1 MRYES
6 LLDAIGRTPLV
17 RLQRITRHLK
27 PAIYAKLEFMNP
39 GGSVKDRIALRMIE
53 QAERE
58 GKLKPGGTIVE
69 CTSGNTGMG
78 LAMVAALRGYRTIFT
93 TTDKQ
98 SREKINMLK
107 AMGAEVI
114 VCPTAVSPDDPR
126 SYYSVARKLAQEIP
140 NAFFVNQYDNP
151 ANPEAH
157 YLTTGPEIWED
168 TEGRITHLVAGMGTG
183 GTISGAG
190 RYLKERNPH
199 IKVIGVDPVGSVYYD
214 YFHHGKV
221 VEAHPYLVEGIGEDI
236 FPSTMD
242 FSVLD
247 DVIRVSDC
255 DCFLWARR
263 LAREEGIFA
272 GGSVGAALYG
282 ALEVARNATEND
294 LIVFIVP
301 DSGMRVLNKVYNDDW
316 LREHRCYEPRV
327 KLTARDLV
335 DAKRRRGAVRQLLTV
350 SPQDTLLTAFQ
361 RMEAHDV
368 SQLPVMEQGVPVGS
382 ILEDTLMRMVLQ
394 GHDLQ
399 AYVVREVM
407 TPPFP
412 TVSPDTYLDELTDLI
427 SRETAVLVPVEGG
440 QYEVLT
446 KYDLVHTL
454 AHLLGL
460 PNQP

>member
-17 RLQRITRHLK
+17 RLQRIGRHLK
-27 PAIYAKLEFMNP
+27 PALYAKLEFMNP

-58 GKLKPGGTIVE
+58 GKLKPGGTIIE

-78 LAMVAALRGYRTIFT
+78 LAIVAAIRGYRTIFT

-114 VCPTAVSPDDPR
+114 VCPTAVAPDDPR

-140 NAFFVNQYDNP
+140 NSFFVNQYDNP

-168 TEGRITHLVAGMGTG
+168 TEGRVTHLVAGMGTG
-183 GTISGAG
+183 GTLSGAG
-190 RYLKERNPH
+190 RYLKERNPN
-199 IKVIGVDPVGSVYYD
+199 IKVIGVDPIGSVYYD

-242 FSVLD
+242 FSVVD
-247 DVIRVSDC
+247 DVIQVTDC
-255 DCFLWARR
+255 DSFLWARR

-272 GGSVGAALYG
+272 GGSAGSALYG
-282 ALEVARNATEND
+282 ALEVAKNASEND

-301 DSGMRVLNKVYNDDW
+301 DGGLRVLNKVYNDDW
-316 LREHRCYEPRV
+316 LREHRCYEPRI

-335 DAKRRRGAVRQLLTV
+335 EAKRQRSTVKTLLKV
-350 SPQDTLLTAFQ
+350 SPHDSLLTAFQ
-361 RMEAHDV
+361 LMETHDV
-368 SQLPVMEQGVPVGS
+368 SQLPVFENGHPVGA
-382 ILEDTLMRMVLQ
+382 LHEDTLMRLALA

-399 AYVVREVM
+399 ASVVREVM
-407 TPPFP
+407 QSPFP
-412 TVSPDTYLDELTDLI
+412 IVSPDTYLDELTDLI
-427 SRETAVLVPVEGG
+427 SRETAVLVPIEDG
-440 QYEVLT
+440 QYDVLT

-460 PNQP
+460 P

>member
-6 LLDAIGRTPLV
+6 LLDAIGNTPLV
-17 RLQRITRHLK
+17 RLQRIPRHLK

-39 GGSVKDRIALRMIE
+39 GGSVKDRIALRMLL

-58 GKLKPGGTIVE
+58 GKIKPGGTIIE

-78 LAMVAALRGYRTIFT
+78 LAMAAALRGYRAIFT

-114 VCPTAVSPDDPR
+114 VCPTAVAPDDPR

-140 NAFFVNQYDNP
+140 NAWFVNQYENP

-157 YLTTGPEIWED
+157 YLTTGPELWED
-168 TEGRITHLVAGMGTG
+168 TEGRITHLVAGIGTG
-183 GTISGAG
+183 GTLSGAG
-190 RYLKERNPH
+190 RYLKERNPN
-199 IKVIGVDPVGSVYYD
+199 IQIIGVDPVGSVYYD

-242 FSVLD
+242 FSVVD
-247 DVIRVSDC
+247 DVIQVTDC

-272 GGSVGAALYG
+272 GGSTGAALYG
-282 ALEVARNATEND
+282 ALEVAKRADENA

-301 DSGMRVLNKVYNDDW
+301 DGGARVLNKVYNDDW
-316 LREHRCYEPRV
+316 LREHRCYEPRI
-327 KLTARDLV
+327 KLTARDLIE
-335 DAKRRRGAVRQLLTV
+335 AKRRRGLAHELLTV
-350 SPQDTLLTAFQ
+350 SPHDTLLEAFQ
-361 RMEAHDV
+361 IMEQHDI
-368 SQLPVMEQGVPVGS
+368 SQLPVIENGEPIGS
-382 ILEDTLMRMVLQ
+382 ISEDTVMQLALQ
-394 GHDLQ
+394 GRDLNS
-399 AYVVREVM
+399 YVVREVM
-407 TPPFP
+407 NPPLP
-412 TVSPDTYLDELTDLI
+412 IVPPDAYLDELTELI
-427 SRETAVLVPVEGG
+427 RRETAALVPVENGR
-440 QYEVLT
+440 YDVLT

-460 PNQP
+460 PEH